1 MSQIGPF
8 SRCTSIRE
16 RVFRNGWSPVI
27 VTTPTWSHRIRAN
40 YDRKTVAP
48 DVEYCTF
55 IMISIAI
62 FVTLQSFSV
71 TCASNE
77 LGLNYSDFNIYYENY
92 ISENEIF
99 EDRKTRRN
107 DFVPFNSLTF
117 KAGGVADEKYK
128 SRLKSKETNEDK
140 TEWWRK
146 TNRKKMK
153 KKKHKKESMTNVGDN
168 GTDLQTKSPSYT
180 LTTLTTTTAS
190 TTSTWYPPASSTS
203 NYFSRPLDYQKPNY
217 NSNDKWWKGKRI
229 KYESWQTI
237 LKFSV

>member
-1 MSQIGPF
+1 MLIGNQEKMSILSNEVVNYCENWDLVFLSQIGPF

-55 IMISIAI
+55 IMIAIAI

-77 LGLNYSDFNIYYENY
+77 LGLNFSDFNIYYENY

-128 SRLKSKETNEDK
+128 SRLKSKETNKDK

-153 KKKHKKESMTNVGDN
+153 KKKHKKKTTDN
-168 GTDLQTKSPSYT
+168 YK
-180 LTTLTTTTAS
+180 
-190 TTSTWYPPASSTS
+190 
-203 NYFSRPLDYQKPNY
+203 RRRKRR
-217 NSNDKWWKGKRI
+217 RI
-229 KYESWQTI
+229 KGRI
-237 LKFSV
+237 